1 MTCIAGRGRSSPDVL
16 HVFVVEVV
24 EGGEYRVGRSLPQ
37 SAEGGVLYHLPQGG
51 EGLQVFL
58 AATSFGYL
66 VQYFQQALVADAAR
80 GAFSARLLYREV
92 QIEAGYGHHAV
103 VLIHYNHAAGTH
115 HGTFSKQVVE
125 VYRGIQMLLRQAAA
139 RRTSGLHSLELLAAF
154 DAAAY
159 FVDYFAEG
167 GSHRNLYQS
176 YVIYF
181 SCKGKNFCPL
191 GEFSSDS

>member
-1 MTCIAGRGRSSPDVL
+1 MPGAAGLLPDVL

-92 QIEAGYGHHAV
+92 QIEAGDGHHAPV
-103 VLIHYNHAAGTH
+103 GRLQLVLSA
-115 HGTFSKQVVE
+115 
-125 VYRGIQMLLRQAAA
+125 
-139 RRTSGLHSLELLAAF
+139 
-154 DAAAY
+154 
-159 FVDYFAEG
+159 
-167 GSHRNLYQS
+167 LY
-176 YVIYF
+176 
-181 SCKGKNFCPL
+181 GPT
-191 GEFSSDS
+191 